1 VSVLALPV
9 AGAVLM
15 SAALH
20 ASWNIMIRAGSD
32 RRRETALFAA
42 GCALLAGPAL
52 VFLPMPRSL
61 AWINLAISAILHGFY
76 FALIA
81 EAYARGGVALA
92 YPLMRGTAPM
102 LTTLGAWALLS
113 EHLPPTGWLGIATI
127 CGGVVVLARG
137 RGAPGERAAAVFA
150 LLNAMVIALYTLND
164 AIGAR
169 ASGAPVSYALWV
181 DVLSAIPALLWFGRG
196 LLLLPR
202 RREVAR
208 AGGGALCSV
217 IAYAVVLWAMTRAP
231 VALVAALRETSMLF
245 GIVLARAVLGERPGG
260 RGWAAAAA
268 IAAGA
273 VLLRLA

>member
-1 VSVLALPV
+1 VLALPV
-9 AGAVLM
+9 AGAVLA

-20 ASWNIMIRAGSD
+20 ATWNIMIRAGTD

-42 GCALLAGPAL
+42 ACAVLAGVALLVMPVPRAPAW
-52 VFLPMPRSL
+52 V
-61 AWINLAISAILHGFY
+61 NLGISAILHGFY

-81 EAYARGGVALA
+81 EAYSRGGVALA

-102 LTTLGAWALLS
+102 LATLGALVLLR
-113 EHLPPTGWLGIATI
+113 EYLPPAGWLGIAAI
-127 CGGVVVLARG
+127 CGGVAVLARG
-137 RGAPGERAAAVFA
+137 RGVPGERAAAAFA
-150 LLNAMVIALYTLND
+150 LLNAVVIALYTLND

-169 ASGAPVSYALWV
+169 ASGAPVAYALWV
-181 DVLSAIPALLWFGRG
+181 DVLSAVPTLAWFGRSLG
-196 LLLLPR
+196 PRLPHPR
-202 RREVAR
+202 AILR

-231 VALVAALRETSMLF
+231 VAPVAALRETAMLF
-245 GIVLARAVLGERPGG
+245 GIVLARLVLGERPGA

-273 VLLRLA
+273 AVLRLG

>member
-1 VSVLALPV
+1 MLALPV
-9 AGAVLM
+9 AGPVLA

-20 ASWNIMIRAGSD
+20 ATWNIMIRAGSD
-32 RRRETALFAA
+32 RRRETALFTAA
-42 GCALLAGPAL
+42 CAVLAGAAL
-52 VFLPMPRSL
+52 VFLPVPRSA
-61 AWINLAISAILHGFY
+61 AWLNLGISAILHGFY

-81 EAYARGGVALA
+81 EAYAHGGVALA

-102 LTTLGAWALLS
+102 LTTLGALALLH
-113 EHLPPTGWLGIATI
+113 EHLPPTGWLGIAAI

-137 RGAPGERAAAVFA
+137 RGAPGERAAAGFA
-150 LLNAMVIALYTLND
+150 LLNAVVIALYTLND

-169 ASGAPVSYALWV
+169 ASGAPVAYALWV
-181 DVLSAIPALLWFGRG
+181 DVLSAIPALSWFGRS
-196 LLLLPR
+196 LARRMPHPR
-202 RREVAR
+202 GVLRTT
-208 AGGGALCSV
+208 GGALCSV

-245 GIVLARAVLGERPGG
+245 GIVLARVVLGERPGA

-273 VLLRLA
+273 AVLRLA